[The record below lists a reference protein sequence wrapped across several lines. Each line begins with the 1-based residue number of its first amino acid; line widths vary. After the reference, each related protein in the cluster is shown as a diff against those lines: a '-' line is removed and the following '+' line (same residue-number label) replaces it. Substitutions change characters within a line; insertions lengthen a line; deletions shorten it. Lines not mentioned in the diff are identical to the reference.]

1 MTANEFLEGLP
12 TKVKP
17 EAIEGLATVFHFE
30 LEGEGGGEKTL
41 ILKDNTLEAK
51 DGLVGEPK
59 CVVKA
64 KASDFVKVATGELNP
79 MMAVLTGKLKISN
92 QSEMI
97 KYAKIFGLM

>member
-1 MTANEFLEGLP
+1 MTAKEFIEGLP
-12 TKVKP
+12 AKVKP
-17 EAIEGLATVFHFE
+17 EAIEGLATVFHFD
-30 LEGEGGGEKTL
+30 LEGEGGGQKTL
-41 ILKDNTLEAK
+41 ILKDNALESH
-51 DGLVGEPK
+51 DGFIEDPK

-64 KASDFVKVATGELNP
+64 KADDFVKVVKGDLNP

>member
-1 MTANEFLEGLP
+1 MTGGEFIDGLP
-12 TKVKP
+12 GKVKP
-17 EAIEGLATVFHFE
+17 EAIEGLETTFHFD
-30 LEGEGGGEKTL
+30 LSGDGGGQKTL
-41 ILKDNTLEAK
+41 VLKDNALVAH
-51 DGLVGEPK
+51 DGLIGDAK

-64 KASDFVKVATGELNP
+64 KSDDFVKVVKGELNP